1 MAKGVGLRLLS
12 RRGSWVQIPPSAP
25 TKNLWKS
32 KESDLLNFG
41 LWLKFTKGNRDSSIS
56 RKLRFFAK
64 LSGSPNDMTAQV
76 LSSSW
81 CDKSKSNCLDAITQY
96 AEFKKIPYNRPNFR
110 ACDNEEMFVPNPEM
124 VKQFVYRIRSIHVRS
139 MILLSVETG
148 CSSGEAWILNWSDLN
163 LITKSVKITGNKGHR
178 TKTYSL
184 SDELIGLLIQLPRN
198 EKRIFSNINK
208 PTGINDSI
216 VDYRQR
222 LAKETGNQDFHKIHF
237 HTFRHY
243 AISWHYFKT
252 KDIVDTQRFARHCD
266 INNTLRYV
274 HIVKSWIKSNE
285 YDVVYA
291 ESKEELTSYLSEGFN
306 LVTKTD
312 WGYCLNKPK
321 TLY

>member
-25 TKNLWKS
+25 TTHLLKLI
-32 KESDLLNFG
+32 ESDFLNFG
-41 LWLKFTKGNRDSSIS
+41 LWLKFTKGNRDSTIA

-64 LSGSPNDMTAQV
+64 LSGTPSEMTNQ
-76 LSSSW
+76 LLNSSW
-81 CDKSKSNCLDAITQY
+81 CDKSKSNCLDAIAQY
-96 AEFKKIPYNRPNFR
+96 AEFKKIPYFRPHFR
-110 ACDNEEMFVPNPEM
+110 AYDNEEMFVPNPDM
-124 VKQFVYRIRSIHVRS
+124 VKRFVYRIRSIS
-139 MILLSVETG
+139 NKAMIMLSIETG
-148 CSSGEAWILNWSDLN
+148 CSSGEAWSLEWKAINFS
-163 LITKSVKITGNKGHR
+163 TKSVTVTGNKGHR

-184 SDELIGLLIQLPRN
+184 SDELIGLLIRLPK
-198 EKRIFSNINK
+198 EDKRIFSNVNK

-216 VDYRQR
+216 VDYRVR
-222 LAKETGNQDFHKIHF
+222 LADETGNQDFLKVHF

-266 INNTLRYV
+266 IKNTLRYV
-274 HIVKSWIKSNE
+274 HIVKSWIRSNE

-291 ESKEELTSYLSEGFN
+291 ENREELTKYLSEGFS